1 MPRRYA
7 SCIVEKEAIL
17 PNRSGRSAPPAID
30 VMRSAL
36 AFALYAPMPSS
47 ASGQM
52 VGQTRA
58 FAKPR
63 SATKRTVSGSA
74 AKKVWFVPLRTI
86 PSQKSIPRSAEAR
99 SAFGCERYLG
109 MQKMPTM

>member
-1 MPRRYA
+1 MPTRYA
-7 SCIVEKEAIL
+7 DCMFPKEAIL
-17 PNRSGRSAPPAID
+17 PKRSGRSAPPAMD

-63 SATKRTVSGSA
+63 SATKSTVSGSG
-74 AKKVWFVPLRTI
+74 AKKVWFVPLKTM
-86 PSQKSIPRSAEAR
+86 PSIKSIPRSA
-99 SAFGCERYLG
+99 
-109 MQKMPTM
+109 